1 MRHLH
6 FANTSDGSAY
16 GMNSRFRKTTTIPLL
31 PATICWKQCS
41 IPTPNGVMAPIPVMT
56 TRCIGVLG
64 FVRKGRK
71 KGRGSALRGQGGW
84 KSKLE

>member
-6 FANTSDGSAY
+6 FSNTSDGSAY
-16 GMNSRFRKTTTIPLL
+16 GMSSCFPKTTTIPLL

-41 IPTPNGVMAPIPVMT
+41 IPTPKGVMAPIPVMT

-64 FVRKGRK
+64 FVRKGGE
-71 KGRGSALRGQGGW
+71 KG
-84 KSKLE
+84 